1 MVVYK
6 HDGTEEV
13 IKYAVVLSLLSLL
26 LLLRGFL
33 FLGSLDDQ
41 NVDCTDRCFGR
52 INSQGATHT
61 DNTQPAIGR
70 KEEEEEEE
78 EEEERGGRRAGRGEK
93 KYVCS
98 VAPSPPILST
108 LRQQLSSLVRKI
120 CEVRLTRSNGT
131 KRTTHAFI
139 AVHGQRAVS
148 DTNSDLC
155 VSVFLIGSL
164 GIILTVLVE
173 CSPT

>member
-78 EEEERGGRRAGRGEK
+78 EEERGGRRAGRGK
-93 KYVCS
+93 KSMSAPLPLLHQFFRLSANNFQAWLGKFVRCALLVAMVPNARHMPLSLFTVSEQYRIQTAIYVY
-98 VAPSPPILST
+98 
-108 LRQQLSSLVRKI
+108 
-120 CEVRLTRSNGT
+120 RS
-131 KRTTHAFI
+131 F
-139 AVHGQRAVS
+139 
-148 DTNSDLC
+148 
-155 VSVFLIGSL
+155 
-164 GIILTVLVE
+164 
-173 CSPT
+173 